1 MNTFRRYG
9 SFILTVALGLFVV
22 LGCRRSRPSYNYNYN
37 SSPRP
42 SATPTVN
49 RTATP
54 YPDTK
59 IDRKTFSMALRA
71 IWKEDTTGAN
81 YDPDT
86 FVMFERGTS
95 TNCLFEILIGKKS
108 AGASV
113 DGLLAS
119 QRDGWLKIVS
129 EPKVT
134 EFHEWGNYTGKGV
147 EIEGKVQG
155 TFLQQHRIFVFTKG
169 DAVCLVIES
178 APPKDF
184 FLYSG
189 DFKTIRN
196 SFKLK

>member
-1 MNTFRRYG
+1 MNAFRPYG
-9 SFILTVALGLFVV
+9 SLILAIGMGLFLV
-22 LGCRRSRPSYNYNYN
+22 LGCRQSRPSYNA
-37 SSPRP
+37 SPPASPRP
-42 SATPTVN
+42 SAAPTIN

-59 IDRKTFSMALRA
+59 IDRKTFSMALPA
-71 IWKEDTTGAN
+71 IWKEDTSGDAYN
-81 YDPDT
+81 PET
-86 FVMFERGTS
+86 FVMFQRGTS
-95 TNCLFEILIGKKS
+95 TTCLFEVLIGRKS

-113 DGLLAS
+113 DELLAS

-184 FLYSG
+184 FFYVG
-189 DFKTIRN
+189 EFKTIRN

>member
-1 MNTFRRYG
+1 MTEHQRLRN
-9 SFILTVALGLFVV
+9 LAVALAIGGALVS
-22 LGCRRSRPSYNYNYN
+22 GCRRSQPSYNSNYN
-37 SSPRP
+37 ATPRP
-42 SATPTVN
+42 TATPTIN
-49 RTATP
+49 QTATP

-71 IWKEDTTGAN
+71 IWKEDTSGEA

-86 FVMFERGTS
+86 FVMFQRGSS
-95 TNCLFEILIGKKS
+95 TNCLFEVMIGKKS

-113 DGLLAS
+113 DGLLQS

-134 EFHEWGNYTGKGV
+134 EFQEWGNYTGKGV

-155 TFLQQHRIFVFTKG
+155 TFLQQHRIFGFTKG
-169 DAVCLVIES
+169 DTVCLVIES
-178 APPKDF
+178 APPKEF

>member
-1 MNTFRRYG
+1 MNELQRYRNLA
-9 SFILTVALGLFVV
+9 ITIVIGLAVV
-22 LGCRRSRPSYNYNYN
+22 SGCRRSRPADNYNYN
-37 SSPRP
+37 ASPRP
-42 SATPTVN
+42 SASPTIN
-49 RTATP
+49 QTATP

-59 IDRKTFSMALRA
+59 IDRKTFSLALRA
-71 IWKEDTTGAN
+71 IWKEDTSGEAYN
-81 YDPDT
+81 PET
-86 FVMFERGTS
+86 FVMFQRGTS
-95 TNCLFEILIGKKS
+95 TNCLFEVMIGKKS

-113 DGLLAS
+113 DGLLQS

-134 EFHEWGNYTGKGV
+134 EFQEWGNYTGKGV

-155 TFLQQHRIFVFTKG
+155 TFLQQHRIFVFSKG
-169 DAVCLVIES
+169 DTVCLVIES